1 MWEIE
6 RSSLKLIIFTIL
18 FGIYLAII
26 SVCDIK
32 TKKVS
37 VFWLLV
43 GFFIVGT
50 YAALK
55 LYIDRNMYA
64 SLDIIL
70 GMAPGAGLL
79 LLAKATHKAGTA
91 DGLVCLMTGVLFGFR
106 ESFCILCIGLFISS
120 VWCIFGLLVLRWN
133 KDKEIPFLP
142 FLFISY
148 MMCGISYIR

>member
-1 MWEIE
+1 M
-6 RSSLKLIIFTIL
+6 KLIIFTIL

-50 YAALK
+50 YGALK

-91 DGLVCLMTGVLFGFR
+91 DGSVCLMT
-106 ESFCILCIGLFISS
+106 
-120 VWCIFGLLVLRWN
+120 
-133 KDKEIPFLP
+133 
-142 FLFISY
+142 
-148 MMCGISYIR
+148 